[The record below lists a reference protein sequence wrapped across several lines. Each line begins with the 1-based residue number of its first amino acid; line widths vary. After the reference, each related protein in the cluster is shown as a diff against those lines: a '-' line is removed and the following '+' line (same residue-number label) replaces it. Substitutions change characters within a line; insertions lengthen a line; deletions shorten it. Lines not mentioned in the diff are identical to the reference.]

1 MVLKMNYSYVNER
14 LQCIEEITLY
24 LLCTSHPS
32 LYRKQ
37 QACFPSYSNL
47 SNKTSAT
54 LQHPTPPLFLVIIV
68 LHYLVFERER
78 VHSSM
83 LSSSSASFLRQLS
96 AKKEGWKERYYN
108 SGSGGWGMSFGGC
121 EASVKLMEGFNMQ
134 GNVGR
139 KRVMVVVDD
148 TSHSKHAML
157 WALTHVANKG
167 DSLTLLHVVPPHRG
181 PESSCSTYLVNYLGS
196 LCKDCKPG
204 VSWLCLQQG

>member
-1 MVLKMNYSYVNER
+1 
-14 LQCIEEITLY
+14 
-24 LLCTSHPS
+24 
-32 LYRKQ
+32 
-37 QACFPSYSNL
+37 
-47 SNKTSAT
+47 
-54 LQHPTPPLFLVIIV
+54 
-68 LHYLVFERER
+68 
-78 VHSSM
+78 
-83 LSSSSASFLRQLS
+83 
-96 AKKEGWKERYYN
+96 
-108 SGSGGWGMSFGGC
+108 MSFGGC

-204 VSWLCLQQG
+204 VSWLCL

>member
-1 MVLKMNYSYVNER
+1 
-14 LQCIEEITLY
+14 
-24 LLCTSHPS
+24 
-32 LYRKQ
+32 
-37 QACFPSYSNL
+37 
-47 SNKTSAT
+47 
-54 LQHPTPPLFLVIIV
+54 
-68 LHYLVFERER
+68 
-78 VHSSM
+78 M

-204 VSWLCLQQG
+204 FFLCSEKRELLIRSWSDIGGSGSALNPRTKTGHCNEPSKEAGGLCPGTGPKEAIFSFKLSLWKQRKQ